1 MNYRYEWKDLSEH
14 LPERKFKIAEN
25 SIFGNNLNL
34 DEDKNQTPLEGISDQ
49 IKFLC
54 GPINCIIF
62 FGVHVYN
69 MSNSVVQLILA
80 IQSMCGNIV
89 DSIIQRYIS
98 LRIVRSITPS
108 KISNLIELL
117 ESMYKFLQY
126 ENIYRLNII
135 FIFIDLL
142 FPGDDAPQK
151 TDHQISVE
159 HLKLLNNSVFSP
171 LLMCLFQCTQKS
183 VMNKQLFYRL
193 LDVLIAEMFPE
204 LRTQLNEQL

>member
-25 SIFGNNLNL
+25 LVFGNNLNL
-34 DEDKNQTPLEGISDQ
+34 VEDENQTPLEGISDQ

-80 IQSMCGNIV
+80 IQSMCGNII

-98 LRIVRSITPS
+98 LRIVKSITPS

-126 ENIYRLNII
+126 ENIFRLNII
-135 FIFIDLL
+135 FFL
-142 FPGDDAPQK
+142 
-151 TDHQISVE
+151 
-159 HLKLLNNSVFSP
+159 
-171 LLMCLFQCTQKS
+171 
-183 VMNKQLFYRL
+183 
-193 LDVLIAEMFPE
+193 
-204 LRTQLNEQL
+204 